1 MFSSKIK
8 VNGGG
13 DIVEEE
19 QVANRKGEG
28 FETANWFN
36 ALLARACMNVKQ
48 SGELMEKVKRKM
60 EQKLQSKV
68 EEKNFENYVVRLQHQ
83 PSRCSPPFLHTS
95 SNPYTCN
102 IFRET
107 SKYLTSSL
115 EKGCHR

>member
-68 EEKNFENYVVRLQHQ
+68 EEKNYENYVVRLQQQ
-83 PSRCSPPFLHTS
+83 PLAVSPLLHTS
-95 SNPYTCN
+95 YNPHTCD
-102 IFRET
+102 IYRET